1 MKHIAAYLLLVLG
14 GNTEPSAADVS
25 GLLSEVGID
34 ADAAQVEKLVSELTG
49 KNLEELIA
57 AGMEKVGSVSV
68 GGGAAAGGAAAGGAA
83 EEAAAEEEEEE
94 EEEADMGTGGLFDD
108 SDDDDW

>member
-14 GNTEPSAADVS
+14 GNAEPSAADVT
-25 GLLSEVGID
+25 GLLGEVGVD
-34 ADAAQVEKLVSELTG
+34 ADEAQVEKLVSELAG
-49 KNLEELIA
+49 KNIEELIE

-68 GGGAAAGGAAAGGAA
+68 GGGAAAGGAAAGGEAAAA
-83 EEAAAEEEEEE
+83 EEEEEEEE

-108 SDDDDW
+108 SDDDW